1 VNEYK
6 GFLWKPKRE
15 SYLLEFSVGLLLIC
29 DKPLSKKT
37 RSRKQTGLKK
47 VFTPGKK

>member
-15 SYLLEFSVGLLLIC
+15 SYLLKFSIGLLLIC
-29 DKPLSKKT
+29 DQTLSKKT
-37 RSRKQTGLKK
+37 CSRKQIGLKK
-47 VFTPGKK
+47 LFTPDKR